1 MPGTP
6 SKLEKGTA
14 SAAVMLEML
23 GKLLQGTSS
32 PTPQQQTAPRS
43 GAVPNV
49 AGGPPTSTGA
59 PRQFPNFVASPM
71 PLPSQPQPPGTMQ
84 TGLEF
89 RTPEAAKGAVASG
102 MLANIAGAISDW
114 KTEKVKKEHFQVG
127 NTIAMLQALFQSG
140 DPDSIAAAKSMLGD
154 EKTIRSLD
162 KYLTGGYPRLPAEQK
177 KVQQP
182 ESPGAS
188 TGMEMVG
195 NVGMAEPGKAGGPWM
210 PSATPMAQMKA
221 QAEQKLQQA
230 LSGQIQLT
238 PEDRQLIGLILGPQA
253 AQTPEKYAQTIDI
266 GAGLKADANTV
277 SELQTRTDINLKQ
290 LAQGRELFILD
301 QAERTK
307 QLSMELA
314 SREKVA
320 SAGDA
325 TQLANARIMRDANLG
340 ILPAG
345 VDWKKTMQGH
355 INDYNRTKDE
365 QSFARNTIATNTNYS
380 ARIQASIAQALKV
393 GTSESS
399 AQIELWQTEIEDIN
413 AQNDQFRRVLNVAGA
428 NIFDKVEGIIAAEK
442 ARAEKEKNKKK
453 P

>member
-1 MPGTP
+1 MPG
-6 SKLEKGTA
+6 GATA
-14 SAAVMLEML
+14 SE
-23 GKLLQGTSS
+23 T
-32 PTPQQQTAPRS
+32 
-43 GAVPNV
+43 
-49 AGGPPTSTGA
+49 
-59 PRQFPNFVASPM
+59 
-71 PLPSQPQPPGTMQ
+71 QPWT
-84 TGLEF
+84 
-89 RTPEAAKGAVASG
+89 
-102 MLANIAGAISDW
+102 
-114 KTEKVKKEHFQVG
+114 
-127 NTIAMLQALFQSG
+127 
-140 DPDSIAAAKSMLGD
+140 
-154 EKTIRSLD
+154 
-162 KYLTGGYPRLPAEQK
+162 
-177 KVQQP
+177 
-182 ESPGAS
+182 
-188 TGMEMVG
+188 
-195 NVGMAEPGKAGGPWM
+195 

-428 NIFDKVEGIIAAEK
+428 GVFDKVEGVIAAEK